1 MNNVSVCITSYY
13 ADYYLIYDLLKE
25 FSKQTEA
32 PSEIIFYSSGINYI
46 HDIPDNLIVSNSL
59 VPIYKIFNKQKTI
72 QSIARNICSKIA
84 SSDIVIFFDVDD
96 IPHFQKIEITK
107 HVFITYKPDFLLHNY
122 SQNLSQEYINKN
134 LVEIRND
141 LTIDENSTN
150 LYCGGLSIH
159 HAHIAVRKNV
169 FRKVRFNESLQTYR
183 REDGIFCQDLVRNN
197 FKGVYTPE
205 KLVQYN

>member
-1 MNNVSVCITSYY
+1 MKISFCITSYSR
-13 ADYYLIYDLLKE
+13 DIHLLDRLTDPLLNQSEK
-25 FSKQTEA
+25 
-32 PSEIIFYSSGINYI
+32 PYEIILFCSEVADNSIESR
-46 HDIPDNLIVSNSL
+46 IPNI
-59 VPIYKIFNKQKTI
+59 KIITRTDRVM
-72 QSIARNICSKIA
+72 QSVARNICSEI
-84 SSDIVIFFDVDD
+84 SSGDILIFFDIDD
-96 IPHFQKIEITK
+96 IPHFQKVEITK
-107 HVFITYKPDFLLHNY
+107 HVFSTYKPDFLLHSY

-150 LYCGGLSIH
+150 LYCDGLPIH
-159 HAHIAVRKNV
+159 HAHIAVRKDV
-169 FRKVRFNESLQTYR
+169 FRKVRFNESLQAYR

>member
-1 MNNVSVCITSYY
+1 MKISFCITSYSG
-13 ADYYLIYDLLKE
+13 DIHLLDRLTDPLLNQSEK
-25 FSKQTEA
+25 
-32 PSEIIFYSSGINYI
+32 PYEIILFCSEVADNSIESR
-46 HDIPDNLIVSNSL
+46 IPNI
-59 VPIYKIFNKQKTI
+59 KIITRTDRI
-72 QSIARNICSKIA
+72 MQSVARNICSEI
-84 SSDIVIFFDVDD
+84 SSGDILIFFDIDD
-96 IPHFQKIEITK
+96 IPHFQKVEITK
-107 HVFITYKPDFLLHNY
+107 HVFSTYKPDFLLHSY

-150 LYCGGLSIH
+150 LYCGGLPIH